1 MLRGLVVRGK
11 KNPLHFGLPTRLRLA
26 LKDAGLTRTGLAQ
39 RAGVSHPVVS
49 SLDAGHSLTTVSTL
63 VRLAMALGVSAGWLA
78 FGMGEHLAPTPAP
91 AADGMAERL
100 RTIRMLRGHSRMEL
114 ARMAQISAGTVSYI
128 EQGGQAKVNTV
139 EALAVAL
146 AVSPAWLAFGTE
158 PQLFIPTRRGRPP
171 GPSSTHAG

>member
-1 MLRGLVVRGK
+1 VVRGQ
-11 KNPLHFGLPTRLRLA
+11 KNPLHFGLPTRLRRA
-26 LKDAGLTRTGLAQ
+26 VKDAGLTRTGLAQ

-78 FGMGEHLAPTPAP
+78 FGMGERLACPPAS

-100 RTIRMLRGHSRMEL
+100 RATRAIRGHSRMEL
-114 ARMAQISAGTVSYI
+114 ARIAQISAGTISYI

-139 EALAVAL
+139 ESLAVAL
-146 AVSPAWLAFGTE
+146 AVSPAWLAFGIE